1 VASKPNV
8 PHFSGAFCFD
18 RSFGS
23 ATFHKKA
30 SGIFEPDVFVKLPR
44 VHMIDLKSLQGFVQL
59 FERRAF
65 GTPVKLGHHKD
76 FLTIALPGFTD
87 TAFAFSLVVI
97 PGIVREVDATIDGS
111 MK

>member
-1 VASKPNV
+1 MHARVLVASKPNV

-30 SGIFEPDVFVKLPR
+30 SGIFEPDVFVKLPQ

-65 GTPVKLGHHKD
+65 STPVKLGHHKD
-76 FLTIALPGFTD
+76 FLHGVRFL
-87 TAFAFSLVVI
+87 
-97 PGIVREVDATIDGS
+97 GIVREVDATIDGS